1 MLALR
6 IKSNTLTAF
15 FMGETKVKLK
25 ISWVNALFLT
35 LTPVVG
41 IAGAVLLWNEYGAPG
56 MFEGVI
62 FISMYLTCGLSITA
76 GYHRLFAHRAYEGH
90 WLAVLFYTVFAAGA
104 FQNSVIEWCSDHR
117 NHHKMVDTDN
127 DPYNAKRG
135 FWYSHMVWIMIVE
148 DRHAN
153 DFANVKD
160 LQDNKIIAWQHR
172 NIFKIGV
179 ASGWLFPMAIGYA
192 VGGIPYALSGFIWGG
207 VIRTVAVHHGT
218 FCVNS
223 IAHIFG
229 TQPYDDTN
237 TSRDS
242 WWVAFL
248 TFGEG
253 YHNFHHIF
261 QADYRNGI
269 RWYHFDPTKWL
280 IKIFSSV
287 GLATKLKQTPQ
298 HSIDI
303 AILDMKIIK
312 STRKLSDRSID
323 SELYV
328 GKMKST
334 RDDLRSAMY
343 NLYKVRNEKKTG
355 STTSSEELSAKIV
368 QLKRNI
374 AAGQEEISAIFA
386 DINNAKPIS
395 A

>member
-1 MLALR
+1 MFALTV
-6 IKSNTLTAF
+6 KSNSLSPF
-15 FMGETKVKLK
+15 IMGENVDKLK

-35 LTPVVG
+35 LTPIGG
-41 IAGAVLLWNEYGAPG
+41 IAGAALLWNHYGAPG
-56 MFEGVI
+56 LFEGVI
-62 FISMYLTCGLSITA
+62 FVSMYLACGLSITA
-76 GYHRLFAHRAYEGH
+76 GYHRLFSHRAYDAH
-90 WLAVLFYTVFAAGA
+90 WLVVLFYSIFAAGA
-104 FQNSVIEWCSDHR
+104 FQNSIIEWCSDHR
-117 NHHKMVDTDN
+117 NHHKMVDTEN

-135 FWYSHMVWIMIVE
+135 FWYSHMIWIMIVE

-153 DFANVKD
+153 DFSNVKD

-179 ASGWLFPMAIGYA
+179 VSGWLLPMAIGYL
-192 VGGIPYALSGFIWGG
+192 VGGIPYAISGFIWGG
-207 VIRTVAVHHGT
+207 VLRTVAVHHGT

-242 WWVAFL
+242 WWVAFI

-269 RWYHFDPTKWL
+269 KWYQFDPTKWL
-280 IKIFSSV
+280 IKMFSLV
-287 GLATKLKQTPQ
+287 GLATKLKKTPQ

-312 STRKLSDRSID
+312 NTRKLDELSID
-323 SELYV
+323 SAPYV
-328 GKMKST
+328 ERMKTT
-334 RDDLRSAMY
+334 RDNLRSAMY
-343 NLYKVRNEKKTG
+343 NLHKVTNEKKEG
-355 STTSSEELSAKIV
+355 SKSNTEEISAKII
-368 QLKRNI
+368 QLKKNI
-374 AAGQEEISAIFA
+374 AAGQEEISTIFK
-386 DINNAKPIS
+386 DINNAKPNS

>member
-1 MLALR
+1 
-6 IKSNTLTAF
+6 
-15 FMGETKVKLK
+15 MGQSDYNMK
-25 ISWVNALFLT
+25 ISWINALFLT
-35 LTPVVG
+35 LTPIVG
-41 IAGAVLLWNEYGAPG
+41 FAGAAALWNYYGAPG

-62 FISMYLTCGLSITA
+62 FITMYFACGLSITG
-76 GYHRLFAHRAYEGH
+76 GYHRLFSHRAYEAH

-135 FWYSHMVWIMIVE
+135 FWYSHIIWVMTVE
-148 DRHAN
+148 DSQPN
-153 DFANVKD
+153 DFSNVKD
-160 LQDNKIIAWQHR
+160 LQANKIIAWQHR

-179 ASGWLFPMAIGYA
+179 ASGWLLPMAVGYL
-192 VGGIPYALSGFIWGG
+192 VGGIPYAISGFIWGG
-207 VIRTVAVHHGT
+207 VLRTVAVHHGT

-269 RWYHFDPTKWL
+269 KWYHFDPTKWL
-280 IKIFSSV
+280 IKAFSIF
-287 GLATKLKQTPQ
+287 GLANKLKKTPQ

-303 AILDMKIIK
+303 AILDMKIK
-312 STRKLSDRSID
+312 KNTRILETSSVDSIP
-323 SELYV
+323 YV
-328 GKMKST
+328 EKMKTT
-334 RDDLRSAMY
+334 RDKLRSAMFSLHKATMEMKEGASK
-343 NLYKVRNEKKTG
+343 N
-355 STTSSEELSAKIV
+355 SDELSAKIV
-368 QLKRNI
+368 QLKQNVVDGE
-374 AAGQEEISAIFA
+374 AEIYAIFK
-386 DINNAKPIS
+386 DISNAKPNR

>member
-1 MLALR
+1 MTE
-6 IKSNTLTAF
+6 SD
-15 FMGETKVKLK
+15 TKVKFG
-25 ISWVNALFLT
+25 WVNTSFLI
-35 LTPVVG
+35 LTPIVG
-41 IAGAVLLWNEYGAPG
+41 LLGAIALWKTYGVPGAFEAAIFFG
-56 MFEGVI
+56 M
-62 FISMYLTCGLSITA
+62 YWACGLSITG
-76 GYHRLFAHRAYEGH
+76 GYHRLFSHRAYEAH
-90 WLAVLFYTVFAAGA
+90 WSAVLFYCFFGAGS

-135 FWYSHMVWIMIVE
+135 FWYSHMLWIMIVE

-153 DFANVKD
+153 DFSNVKD
-160 LQDNKIIAWQHR
+160 LQANKIIAWQHN

-179 ASGWLFPMAIGYA
+179 VSGWLFPMAVGYL
-192 VGGIPYALSGFIWGG
+192 VGGIPYALSGLIWGG
-207 VIRTVAVHHGT
+207 IIRTVAVHHGT

-242 WWVAFL
+242 WWVAFI

-269 RWYHFDPTKWL
+269 KWYQFDPTKWL
-280 IKIFSSV
+280 IKTMSIF
-287 GLATKLKQTPQ
+287 GLATKLKKTPQ

-303 AILDMKIIK
+303 AKLDMKIIK
-312 STRKLSDRSID
+312 NTRKLDNRSID

-328 GKMKST
+328 EKMKST
-334 RDDLRSAMY
+334 RDNLRSAMY
-343 NLYKVRNEKKTG
+343 SLHKATNEKNVDSK
-355 STTSSEELSAKIV
+355 SNSEELSAKII
-368 QLKRNI
+368 QLKENI
-374 AAGQEEISAIFA
+374 AAGQEEISALFR